1 MKVRDRTQV
10 EQSVEILNERLAR
23 VDQTDD
29 ALVRLWARSVNQ
41 VQVRCPYLQER
52 GHAGRT
58 IKGKV
63 LMVPLAKRE
72 LTRESH
78 QRFFK

>member
-1 MKVRDRTQV
+1 MKVRDRTRV

-41 VQVRCPYLQER
+41 VQVRALTSKKEDMQEEQSR
-52 GHAGRT
+52 G
-58 IKGKV
+58 K
-63 LMVPLAKRE
+63 
-72 LTRESH
+72 
-78 QRFFK
+78 F